1 MLKKDRMSRYADIVL
16 PLAQPAYTFA
26 VGEGVEVCVGDAV
39 AVQFGKNAV
48 YTGVVWRLHDT
59 PPARGEA
66 KPILKVL
73 YDKPLLS
80 ELQMR
85 FWEWIADYYI
95 CSVGEVMRVAL
106 PSIIKAKAKCEAEF
120 EPYQP
125 KREATINL
133 VAEAFDDEVR
143 AKMQRRAPKRYE
155 VLCELEK
162 AGGELPRYAVDL
174 DAAALKALQ
183 KSGLVEMG
191 ERDYRLDCEWSRTLL
206 PRLSPAQSD
215 AYDTI
220 KRGLAEKR
228 VALLHGVTSSGK
240 TEIYTHL
247 IEERLSKGEDVL
259 FLVPEISL
267 TTQLVERMRTIFGE
281 SVTVYHSKL
290 TPQQRTRLYTDMLSS
305 ESGNFVVG
313 ARSALFLP
321 FKKLGLVVVD
331 EEHDSSYKQSE
342 PNPRYNGRDTAIVLA
357 TLHDAKVVL
366 GSATPS
372 LESYANHLSGK
383 YAYAKLTERYG
394 GVEMPDI
401 ILSDTVRNVK
411 RNERKLHFNKELLD
425 GIAERLENNEQVI
438 LFQNRRGYSPYM
450 ECPSCGFSARCPH
463 CNVTLSA
470 HQQRGRMVC
479 HYCGYNEPIQ
489 RFCPNCKTS
498 ELKPMGFGTERVEEA
513 ISELFPE
520 ARVLRL
526 DGDTATSGT
535 AYNRIIGAFARH
547 EADILVGTQIVSK
560 GLDFAG
566 VTLIGILN
574 GDNLLASPD
583 FRAEERAWQLIMQVA
598 GRAGRRNKRGEV
610 IIQTAE
616 PQHSVYAMVGDYE
629 QVASKLLAERKQFRY
644 PPFVRIVKILM
655 RSNDKDNLVK
665 SSLQLGEQLRNRFGG
680 RVLGPVAPLI
690 DRVRGEY
697 RVELML
703 KIEVEAS
710 FSRARA
716 ILREEIAKLREDNT
730 YRNIAIICDVD
741 IL

>member
-1 MLKKDRMSRYADIVL
+1 MYRYADIVL

-26 VGEGVEVCVGDAV
+26 VGEGVEVSIGDAV

-59 PPARGEA
+59 PPAKGTA

-80 ELQMR
+80 ELQMQ
-85 FWEWIADYYI
+85 FWEWVADYYI

-106 PSIIKAKAKCEAEF
+106 PSIIKAKARCEADF
-120 EPYQP
+120 EEYTP
-125 KREATINL
+125 KREVTVNL
-133 VAEAFDDEVR
+133 IAEAFTVEMR
-143 AKMQRRAPKRYE
+143 EKMARRAPKRYE
-155 VLCELEK
+155 VLSTLEE
-162 AGGELPRYAVDL
+162 AGGVLPRHLVEL
-174 DAAALKALQ
+174 DAVALRALVKA
-183 KSGLVEMG
+183 GLVEMG
-191 ERDYRLDCEWSRTLL
+191 ERDYTLNSEWSRTLL
-206 PRLSPAQSD
+206 PRLSTAQLKALD
-215 AYDTI
+215 EI
-220 KRGLAEKR
+220 QKGLTLKR

-247 IEERLSKGEDVL
+247 IEERLSRGEDVL

-267 TTQLVERMRTIFGE
+267 TTQLVERMRGLFGE

-290 TPQQRTRLYTDMLSS
+290 TPNQRTKLYTDMLSS

-321 FKKLGLVVVD
+321 YKKLGLVVVD
-331 EEHDSSYKQSE
+331 EEHDSSYKQTE
-342 PNPRYNGRDTAIVLA
+342 PNPRYNGRDAAIMLA
-357 TLHDAKVVL
+357 TLHEAKVVL

-372 LESYANHLSGK
+372 LESFANCLSGK
-383 YAYAKLTERYG
+383 YAYTKLTERYG

-401 ILSDTVRNVK
+401 VISDTVRNVK

-425 GIAERLENNEQVI
+425 GIAERLANNEQVI

-450 ECPSCGFSARCPH
+450 ECPSCGWSARCPH

-470 HQQRGRMVC
+470 HQQKGRMVC

-489 RFCPNCKTS
+489 RYCPNCKTS
-498 ELKPMGFGTERVEEA
+498 ELRPMGFGTERVEEA
-513 ISELFPE
+513 VAELFPE
-520 ARVLRL
+520 AKVLRL
-526 DGDTATSGT
+526 DGDTATSSL

-560 GLDFAG
+560 GLDFAD

-598 GRAGRRNKRGEV
+598 GRSGRRDKRGEV

-616 PQHSVYAMVGDYE
+616 PTHPIYTTIGDYDK
-629 QVASKLLAERKQFRY
+629 VAAKLLAERKQFGY
-644 PPFVRIVKILM
+644 PPFVRIVKIAM
-655 RSNDKDNLVK
+655 RSANQKVLIEA
-665 SSLQLGEQLRNRFGG
+665 SLRLGEQLRKRFDR
-680 RVLGPVAPLI
+680 RVLGPVTPLI
-690 DRVRGEY
+690 DRVRGEW

-703 KIEVEAS
+703 KVEVEVS
-710 FSRARA
+710 FAKARA
-716 ILREEIAKLREDNT
+716 ILREEIAKLRQERE
-730 YRNIAIICDVD
+730 YRNVTIICDVD

>member
-1 MLKKDRMSRYADIVL
+1 MSRYADIVL

-59 PPARGEA
+59 PPMKGIA

-95 CSVGEVMRVAL
+95 CTVGEVMRVAL
-106 PSIIKAKAKCEAEF
+106 PSIIKAKARCEEEF
-120 EPYQP
+120 EPYLP
-125 KREATINL
+125 KRETTVNI
-133 VAEAFDDEVR
+133 VAEAFTAEVR
-143 AKMQRRAPKRYE
+143 EKMMRRAPKRYE
-155 VLCELEK
+155 ALCALEQ
-162 AGGELPRYAVDL
+162 AGGTLPRHAVEL
-174 DAAALKALQ
+174 DAATLKALV
-183 KSGLVEMG
+183 KAGLVEMG
-191 ERDYRLDCEWSRTLL
+191 ERDYVLDSEWSRTLL
-206 PRLSPAQSD
+206 PKLSPAQM
-215 AYDTI
+215 TT
-220 KRGLAEKR
+220 LAELQKGLSDKR

-247 IEERLSKGEDVL
+247 IEERLSRGEDVL

-267 TTQLVERMRTIFGE
+267 TTQLVERMRGLFGE

-321 FKKLGLVVVD
+321 YKKLGLVVVD

-342 PNPRYNGRDTAIVLA
+342 PNPRYNGRDAAIMLA
-357 TLHDAKVVL
+357 SMHGAKCVL

-372 LESYANHLSGK
+372 LESYANYLSGK
-383 YAYAKLTERYG
+383 YAYTQLTERYG
-394 GVEMPDI
+394 GVEMPDVVI
-401 ILSDTVRNVK
+401 SDTVRNVK

-425 GIAERLENNEQVI
+425 GIADRLENNEQVI

-450 ECPSCGFSARCPH
+450 ECPTCGWSARCPH

-470 HQQRGRMVC
+470 HQQKGRMVC
-479 HYCGYNEPIQ
+479 HYCGYNEPIK
-489 RFCPNCKTS
+489 RFCPNCKTI

-513 ISELFPE
+513 VAELFPE

-526 DGDTATSGT
+526 DGDTATSSS

-560 GLDFAG
+560 GLDFAN
-566 VTLIGILN
+566 VTLIGVLN

-583 FRAEERAWQLIMQVA
+583 FRAEERAWQLMMQVA
-598 GRAGRRNKRGEV
+598 GRAGRRDKRGEV
-610 IIQTAE
+610 IIQSAE

-629 QVASKLLAERKQFRY
+629 RMAAKLLAERKQFGY
-644 PPFVRIVKILM
+644 PPFVRIVRIVM
-655 RSNDKDNLVK
+655 RSSDSKLLVE
-665 SSLQLGEQLRNRFGG
+665 SSMKLGEQLRNRFGR
-680 RVLGPVAPLI
+680 RVLGPVTPLI
-690 DRVRGEY
+690 DKVRGEH

-703 KIEVEAS
+703 KVEVESS

-716 ILREEIAKLREDNT
+716 ILREEIARLREEKA
-730 YRNIAIICDVD
+730 YRNIVVICDVD
-741 IL
+741 TL

>member
-1 MLKKDRMSRYADIVL
+1 MSRFADIVL

-59 PPARGEA
+59 PPAKGVA

-106 PSIIKAKAKCEAEF
+106 PSIIKAKARCEDEF
-120 EPYQP
+120 EPYLP
-125 KREATINL
+125 KREITVNL
-133 VAEAFDDEVR
+133 VVEAFTTEVR
-143 AKMQRRAPKRYE
+143 EKMMRRAPKRYDA
-155 VLCELEK
+155 LCAIEQ
-162 AGGELPRYAVDL
+162 AGGVQPRHAVEL
-174 DAAALKALQ
+174 DATALKALV
-183 KSGLVEMG
+183 KAGLVEMG
-191 ERDYRLDCEWSRTLL
+191 ERDYVLDSVWSKTQL
-206 PRLSPAQSD
+206 PKLSPAQTTALDELQKGLSD
-215 AYDTI
+215 
-220 KRGLAEKR
+220 KR

-247 IEERLSKGEDVL
+247 IEERLSRGEDVL

-267 TTQLVERMRTIFGE
+267 TTQLVERMRGLFGE

-321 FKKLGLVVVD
+321 YKKLGLVVVD

-342 PNPRYNGRDTAIVLA
+342 PNPRYNGRDAAILLA
-357 TLHDAKVVL
+357 SMHGAKCVL

-372 LESYANHLSGK
+372 LESYANYLSGK
-383 YAYAKLTERYG
+383 YAYTKLSERYG

-401 ILSDTVRNVK
+401 VISDTVRNVK

-425 GIAERLENNEQVI
+425 AIAERLESNEQVI

-450 ECPSCGFSARCPH
+450 ECPTCGWSARCPH

-470 HQQRGRMVC
+470 HQQKGRMVC
-479 HYCGYNEPIQ
+479 HYCGYNEPTK
-489 RFCPNCKTS
+489 RFCPNCPTT
-498 ELKPMGFGTERVEEA
+498 ELKAMGFGTERVEEA
-513 ISELFPE
+513 VATLFPE

-526 DGDTATSGT
+526 DGDTATSGS

-560 GLDFAG
+560 GLDFAN
-566 VTLIGILN
+566 VTLIGVLN

-598 GRAGRRNKRGEV
+598 GRAGRRDKRGEV
-610 IIQTAE
+610 IVQSAE
-616 PQHSVYAMVGDYE
+616 PQHGVYSMVGDYE
-629 QVASKLLAERKQFRY
+629 RMAAKLLAERKQFGY

-655 RSNDKDNLVK
+655 RSGDSAQLVEA
-665 SSLQLGEQLRNRFGG
+665 SLRLGEQLRNRFGR
-680 RVLGPVAPLI
+680 RVLGPVTPLI

-703 KIEVEAS
+703 KVEVESS

-716 ILREEIAKLREDNT
+716 ILREEIARLREDKT
-730 YRNIAIICDVD
+730 YRNIVIICDVD
-741 IL
+741 AL

>member
-1 MLKKDRMSRYADIVL
+1 MSRYADIVL

-26 VGEGVEVCVGDAV
+26 VGEGVEVSVGDAV

-48 YTGVVWRLHDT
+48 YTGIVWRIHDT
-59 PPARGEA
+59 PPAKGEA

-80 ELQMR
+80 DRQMH

-106 PSIIKAKAKCEAEF
+106 PSIIKAKARCEAEF
-120 EPYQP
+120 EPYTP
-125 KREATINL
+125 KREITINL
-133 VAEAFDDEVR
+133 VADAFADDVR
-143 AKMQRRAPKRYE
+143 AKMARRAPKRYE
-155 VLCELEK
+155 VLCALEK
-162 AGGELPRYAVDL
+162 AGGTLPRHAVEI
-174 DAAALKALQ
+174 DAAALKALH
-183 KSGLVEMG
+183 KAGLIEVG
-191 ERDYRLDCEWSRTLL
+191 ERDYKLNSEWSKTLL
-206 PRLSPAQSD
+206 PKLSKTQTNALD
-215 AYDTI
+215 KI
-220 KRGLAEKR
+220 KEGLADKR
-228 VALLHGVTSSGK
+228 VVLLHGVTSSGK

-247 IEERLSKGEDVL
+247 IEERLSRGEDVL

-267 TTQLVERMRTIFGE
+267 TTQLVERMRGLFGE

-290 TPQQRTRLYTDMLSS
+290 TPQQRTKLYTDMLSS
-305 ESGNFVVG
+305 DSGNFVVG

-321 FKKLGLVVVD
+321 YKKLGLVVVD

-342 PNPRYNGRDTAIVLA
+342 PNPRYNGRDAAIVLA
-357 TLHDAKVVL
+357 TMHNAKVVL

-383 YAYAKLTERYG
+383 YAYALLTERYG

-401 ILSDTVRNVK
+401 LISDTVRNVK

-425 GIAERLENNEQVI
+425 GIAERLENKEQVI

-450 ECPSCGFSARCPH
+450 ECPSCGWSARCPH

-470 HQQRGRMVC
+470 YQQRGRMVC

-489 RFCPNCKTS
+489 RYCPNCKTS

-526 DGDTATSGT
+526 DGDTATSGA

-560 GLDFAG
+560 GLDFAD

-598 GRAGRRNKRGEV
+598 GRAGRRDKRGEV

-616 PQHSVYAMVGDYE
+616 PQHSVYSMVGDYE
-629 QVASKLLAERKQFRY
+629 RVTTKLLAERKQFGY
-644 PPFVRIVKILM
+644 PPYVRIVKITM
-655 RSNDKDNLVK
+655 RSSDKDRLVK
-665 SSLQLGEQLRNRFGG
+665 SSMQLGEQLRNRFGR

-690 DRVRGEY
+690 DKVRGEY

-703 KIEVEAS
+703 KVEVEAS

-716 ILREEIAKLREDNT
+716 ILREEIARLREDKS
-730 YRNIAIICDVD
+730 YRNVTIICDVD

>member
-1 MLKKDRMSRYADIVL
+1 MNRYADIVL

-39 AVQFGKNAV
+39 SVQFGKNAV
-48 YTGVVWRLHDT
+48 YTGIVWRLHDT
-59 PPARGEA
+59 PPAKGEA
-66 KPILKVL
+66 KPILQVL
-73 YDKPLLS
+73 YNKPLLS

-85 FWEWIADYYI
+85 FWEWIADYYL

-106 PSIIKAKAKCEAEF
+106 PSIIKAKARCEAEF
-120 EPYQP
+120 EPYTP

-133 VAEAFDDEVR
+133 VAGAFTDEVR
-143 AKMQRRAPKRYE
+143 VKMKRRAPKRYE
-155 VLCELEK
+155 ALCELEK
-162 AGGELPRYAVDL
+162 AGGVQPRYVVEL
-174 DAAALKALQ
+174 DAAALKALN
-183 KSGLVEMG
+183 KSGYIEFG
-191 ERDYRLDCEWSRTLL
+191 ERDYKLDCEWSRTLL
-206 PRLSPAQSD
+206 PKLSEAQSKTLETLKEGIAD
-215 AYDTI
+215 
-220 KRGLAEKR
+220 KR

-247 IEERLSKGEDVL
+247 IEERLAKGEDVL

-267 TTQLVERMRTIFGE
+267 TTQLVERMRALFGE

-290 TPQQRTRLYTDMLSS
+290 TPQQRTKLYTDMLSS
-305 ESGNFVVG
+305 EGGNFVVG

-321 FKKLGLVVVD
+321 YKKLGLVVVD
-331 EEHDSSYKQSE
+331 EEHDSSYKQTE
-342 PNPRYNGRDTAIVLA
+342 PNPRYNGRDAAIMLA
-357 TLHDAKVVL
+357 ALHDAKVVL

-383 YAYAKLTERYG
+383 YAYALLTERYG

-425 GIAERLENNEQVI
+425 SIAERLENNEQVI

-489 RFCPNCKTS
+489 RYCPNCKTS

-526 DGDTATSGT
+526 DGDTATSGA

-598 GRAGRRNKRGEV
+598 GRAGRRDKRGEV

-616 PQHSVYAMVGDYE
+616 PHHSIYAMVGDYE
-629 QVASKLLAERKQFRY
+629 RVSAKLLAERKQFRY
-644 PPFVRIVKILM
+644 PPFVRIVKIKM
-655 RSNDKDNLVK
+655 RSSDKERLVS
-665 SSLQLGEQLRNRFGG
+665 SSLKLGEQLRNRFGQ

-703 KIEVEAS
+703 KVEVEAS

-716 ILREEIAKLREDNT
+716 ILREEIGRLREDKS
-730 YRNIAIICDVD
+730 YRNIVIICDVD

>member
-1 MLKKDRMSRYADIVL
+1 MSGFADIVL

-26 VGEGVEVCVGDAV
+26 VGEGVEVRVGDAV
-39 AVQFGKNAV
+39 AVQFGKNSV
-48 YTGVVWRLHDT
+48 YTGIVWRLHDT
-59 PPARGEA
+59 PPAKGVA

-106 PSIIKAKAKCEAEF
+106 PSIIKAKARCEEEF
-120 EPYQP
+120 YPYTP
-125 KREATINL
+125 KREVTVSLI
-133 VAEAFDDEVR
+133 AEAFTDEER
-143 AKMQRRAPKRYE
+143 AKLERCAPKRYE
-155 VLCELEK
+155 ALCEIER
-162 AGGELPRYAVDL
+162 AGGLLPRYAVAL
-174 DAAALKALQ
+174 DAVALKALV
-183 KSGLVEMG
+183 KSGLIEMG
-191 ERDYRLDCEWSRTLL
+191 ERDYMLDSEWSKTLL
-206 PRLSPAQSD
+206 PKLSESQTKALEK
-215 AYDTI
+215 I
-220 KRGLAEKR
+220 KLGLLDKR

-247 IEERLSKGEDVL
+247 IEERLSRGEDVL

-267 TTQLVERMRTIFGE
+267 TTQLVERMRALFGE

-290 TPQQRTRLYTDMLSS
+290 TPQQRTKLYTDMLSS

-321 FKKLGLVVVD
+321 YKRLGLVVVD
-331 EEHDSSYKQSE
+331 EEHDSSYKQTE
-342 PNPRYNGRDTAIVLA
+342 PNPRYNGRDAAIVLA
-357 TLHDAKVVL
+357 SLHDAKVVL

-372 LESYANHLSGK
+372 LESYSNHLSGK
-383 YAYAKLTERYG
+383 YAYALLTERYG
-394 GVEMPDI
+394 GVEMPNI

-425 GIAERLENNEQVI
+425 GIASRLENNEQVI

-479 HYCGYNEPIQ
+479 HYCGYSELIQ

-513 ISELFPE
+513 IQELFPE

-526 DGDTATSGT
+526 DGDTATSGA

-560 GLDFAG
+560 GLDFAD

-598 GRAGRRNKRGEV
+598 GRAGRRDKRGEV

-616 PQHSVYAMVGDYE
+616 PQHSVYSMVGDYE
-629 QVASKLLAERKQFRY
+629 RVSAKLLAERKQFGY
-644 PPFVRIVKILM
+644 PPFVRIIKITM
-655 RSNDKDNLVK
+655 RSGDKERLVA
-665 SSLQLGEQLRNRFGG
+665 SSLQLGEQLRSRFGR

-697 RVELML
+697 RIELML
-703 KIEVEAS
+703 KIEVESS
-710 FSRARA
+710 FSRARSL
-716 ILREEIAKLREDNT
+716 LREEIARLRENAS
-730 YRNIAIICDVD
+730 YRNIVIICDVD

>member
-1 MLKKDRMSRYADIVL
+1 MNRFADIVL

-26 VGEGVEVCVGDAV
+26 VGDGVEVRVGDAV
-39 AVQFGKNAV
+39 AVQFGKSAV

-59 PPARGEA
+59 PPTKGTA

-85 FWEWIADYYI
+85 FWGWIADYYI

-106 PSIIKAKAKCEAEF
+106 PSIIKAKARCEEEF
-120 EPYQP
+120 EPYTP
-125 KREATINL
+125 KREVTVGLIAGT
-133 VAEAFDDEVR
+133 FTTDVR
-143 AKMQRRAPKRYE
+143 EKMARRAPKRYE
-155 VLCELEK
+155 ALCLIEKLGGVVPRHAVEL
-162 AGGELPRYAVDL
+162 DST
-174 DAAALKALQ
+174 ALKALV
-183 KSGLVEMG
+183 KAGLIEMG
-191 ERDYRLDCEWSRTLL
+191 EREYKLDCEWSKTLL
-206 PRLSPAQSD
+206 PKLSPAQTKALDELQNGLSD
-215 AYDTI
+215 
-220 KRGLAEKR
+220 KR

-247 IEERLSKGEDVL
+247 IEERLSQGEDVL

-267 TTQLVERMRTIFGE
+267 TTQLVERMRGLFGE

-290 TPQQRTRLYTDMLSS
+290 TPQQRTKLYTDMLSS
-305 ESGNFVVG
+305 EGGNFVVG

-321 FKKLGLVVVD
+321 YKKLGLVVVD
-331 EEHDSSYKQSE
+331 EEHDSSYKQTE
-342 PNPRYNGRDTAIVLA
+342 PNPRYNGRDAAVVLA
-357 TLHDAKVVL
+357 SLHGAKCVM

-372 LESYANHLSGK
+372 LESYANTLSGK

-401 ILSDTVRNVK
+401 IISDTVRNVK

-425 GIAERLENNEQVI
+425 GIAERLENKEQVI

-450 ECPSCGFSARCPH
+450 ECPSCGWSARCPH

-470 HQQRGRMVC
+470 HQQKGRMIC
-479 HYCGYNEPIQ
+479 HYCGYNEPIE
-489 RFCPNCKTS
+489 RYCPNCKS
-498 ELKPMGFGTERVEEA
+498 GELRPMGFGTERVEEA
-513 ISELFPE
+513 ITELFPD
-520 ARVLRL
+520 AKVLRL
-526 DGDTATSGT
+526 DGDTATSSS

-560 GLDFAG
+560 GLDFAD

-583 FRAEERAWQLIMQVA
+583 FRAEERAWQLLMQVA
-598 GRAGRRNKRGEV
+598 GRAGRRDKRGEV

-616 PQHSVYAMVGDYE
+616 PEHSVYAMVGDYE
-629 QVASKLLAERKQFRY
+629 RVATKLLAERKQFGY
-644 PPFVRIVKILM
+644 PPFVRIVKITM
-655 RSNDKDNLVK
+655 RTSNKDLLVK
-665 SSLQLGEQLRNRFGG
+665 SSFQLGEQLRNRFGR

-703 KIEVEAS
+703 KVEVEAS
-710 FSRARA
+710 FSRAKA
-716 ILREEIAKLREDNT
+716 ILREEISKLRSDKP
-730 YRNIAIICDVD
+730 YRNIVIICDVD

>member
-1 MLKKDRMSRYADIVL
+1 MYRYADIVL

-26 VGEGVEVCVGDAV
+26 VGEGVEVSIGDAV

-59 PPARGEA
+59 PPAKGTA

-80 ELQMR
+80 ELQMQ
-85 FWEWIADYYI
+85 FWEWVADYYI

-106 PSIIKAKAKCEAEF
+106 PSIIKAKARCEADF
-120 EPYQP
+120 EEYTP
-125 KREATINL
+125 KREVTVNL
-133 VAEAFDDEVR
+133 IAEAFTVEMR
-143 AKMQRRAPKRYE
+143 EKMARRAPKRYE
-155 VLCELEK
+155 VLSTLEE
-162 AGGELPRYAVDL
+162 AGGVLPRHLVEL
-174 DAAALKALQ
+174 DAVALRALVKA
-183 KSGLVEMG
+183 GLVEMG
-191 ERDYRLDCEWSRTLL
+191 ERDYTLNSEWSRTLL
-206 PRLSPAQSD
+206 PRLSTAQLKALD
-215 AYDTI
+215 EI
-220 KRGLAEKR
+220 QKGLTLKR

-247 IEERLSKGEDVL
+247 IEERLSRGEDVL

-267 TTQLVERMRTIFGE
+267 TTQLVERMRGLFGE

-290 TPQQRTRLYTDMLSS
+290 TPNQRTKLYTDMLSS

-321 FKKLGLVVVD
+321 YKKLGLVVVD
-331 EEHDSSYKQSE
+331 EEHDSSYKQTE
-342 PNPRYNGRDTAIVLA
+342 PNPRYNGRDAAIMLA
-357 TLHDAKVVL
+357 TLHEAKVVL

-372 LESYANHLSGK
+372 LESFANCLSGK
-383 YAYAKLTERYG
+383 YAYTKLTERYG

-401 ILSDTVRNVK
+401 VISDTVRNVK

-425 GIAERLENNEQVI
+425 GIAERLANNEQVI

-450 ECPSCGFSARCPH
+450 ECPSCGWSARCPH

-470 HQQRGRMVC
+470 HQQKGRMVC

-489 RFCPNCKTS
+489 RYCPNCKTS
-498 ELKPMGFGTERVEEA
+498 ELRPMGFGTERVEEA
-513 ISELFPE
+513 VAELFPE
-520 ARVLRL
+520 AKVLRL
-526 DGDTATSGT
+526 DGDTATSSL

-560 GLDFAG
+560 GLDFAD

-598 GRAGRRNKRGEV
+598 GRSGRRDKRGEV

-616 PQHSVYAMVGDYE
+616 PTHPIYTTIGDYDK
-629 QVASKLLAERKQFRY
+629 VAAKLLAERKQFGY
-644 PPFVRIVKILM
+644 PPFVRIVKIAM
-655 RSNDKDNLVK
+655 RSANQKVLIEA
-665 SSLQLGEQLRNRFGG
+665 SLRLGEQLRKRFDR
-680 RVLGPVAPLI
+680 RVLGPVTPLI
-690 DRVRGEY
+690 DRVRGEW

-703 KIEVEAS
+703 KVEVEAS
-710 FSRARA
+710 FAKARA
-716 ILREEIAKLREDNT
+716 ILREEIAKLRQERE
-730 YRNIAIICDVD
+730 YRNVTIICDVD

>member
-1 MLKKDRMSRYADIVL
+1 MSRFADIVL

-26 VGEGVEVCVGDAV
+26 VGEGVEVREGDAV

-48 YTGVVWRLHDT
+48 YTGIVWRLHDT
-59 PPARGEA
+59 PPAKGEA

-73 YDKPLLS
+73 YNKPLLS

-106 PSIIKAKAKCEAEF
+106 PSVIKAKARCEEEF
-120 EPYQP
+120 YPYTP
-125 KREATINL
+125 KREAIVKL
-133 VAEAFDDEVR
+133 VVDSFTDDIR
-143 AKMQRRAPKRYE
+143 AKMMRRAPKRYE
-155 VLCELEK
+155 ALCQIEK
-162 AGGELPRYAVDL
+162 AGGVLPRYAVEI
-174 DAAALKALQ
+174 DATALKALQ
-183 KSGLVEMG
+183 KSGLVEID
-191 ERDYRLDCEWSRTLL
+191 ERDYKLDCEWSRTLL
-206 PRLSPAQSD
+206 PRLSEAQMQALEALKS
-215 AYDTI
+215 
-220 KRGLAEKR
+220 GLADKR

-247 IEERLSKGEDVL
+247 IEERLSRGEDVL

-267 TTQLVERMRTIFGE
+267 TTQLVERMRGLFGE

-290 TPQQRTRLYTDMLSS
+290 TPQQRTKLYTDMLSS
-305 ESGNFVVG
+305 EGGNFVVG

-321 FKKLGLVVVD
+321 YKKLGLVVVD
-331 EEHDSSYKQSE
+331 EEHDSSYKQTE
-342 PNPRYNGRDTAIVLA
+342 PNPRYNGRDAAVVLA
-357 TLHDAKVVL
+357 TLHDAKVVM

-383 YAYAKLTERYG
+383 YAYALLTERYG

-425 GIAERLENNEQVI
+425 AIADRLEHHEQII

-450 ECPSCGFSARCPH
+450 ECPSCGYSARCPH
-463 CNVTLSA
+463 CNVTLSV
-470 HQQRGRMVC
+470 HQQKGRMVC
-479 HYCGYNEPIQ
+479 HYCGYNESIQ
-489 RFCPNCKTS
+489 RFCPNCKTT
-498 ELKPMGFGTERVEEA
+498 ELKPMGFGTERIEEA
-513 ISELFPE
+513 VSELFPD

-560 GLDFAG
+560 GLDFAD

-583 FRAEERAWQLIMQVA
+583 FRAEERAWQLMMQVA
-598 GRAGRRNKRGEV
+598 GRAGRRDKRGEV

-616 PQHSVYAMVGDYE
+616 PHHSVYSMIGDYE
-629 QVASKLLAERKQFRY
+629 RVSTKLLAERKQFRY
-644 PPFVRIVKILM
+644 PPFVRIVKITM
-655 RSNDKDNLVK
+655 RCNDKNRLVE
-665 SSLQLGEQLRNRFGG
+665 SSLRLGEQLRNRFGR

-690 DRVRGEY
+690 DRIRGEY

-703 KIEVEAS
+703 KVEVEAS

-716 ILREEIAKLREDNT
+716 ILREEIARLREDKV
-730 YRNIAIICDVD
+730 YRNVAIICDVD

>member
-1 MLKKDRMSRYADIVL
+1 MSRFADIVL

-26 VGEGVEVCVGDAV
+26 VGEGVEVRVGDAV

-48 YTGVVWRLHDT
+48 YTGIVWRLHDT
-59 PPARGEA
+59 PPAKGAA

-85 FWEWIADYYI
+85 FWEWVADYYI

-106 PSIIKAKAKCEAEF
+106 PSIIKAKARCEEEF
-120 EPYQP
+120 SEYTP
-125 KREATINL
+125 KRETTVNL
-133 VAEAFDDEVR
+133 VAETFVGEVR
-143 AKMQRRAPKRYE
+143 DKLMRRAPKRYE
-155 VLCELEK
+155 ALCAIEE
-162 AGGELPRYAVDL
+162 AGGVLPRHLVEL
-174 DAAALKALQ
+174 DAAALKALC
-183 KSGLVEMG
+183 KAGLVVMG
-191 ERDYRLDCEWSRTLL
+191 ERDYKLNSEWSKTLL
-206 PRLSPAQSD
+206 PKLSEAQSR
-215 AYDTI
+215 ALEEI
-220 KRGLAEKR
+220 QHGLSDKR

-247 IEERLSKGEDVL
+247 IEERLSRGEDVL

-267 TTQLVERMRTIFGE
+267 TTQLVERMRGLFGE

-290 TPQQRTRLYTDMLSS
+290 TPNQRTKLYTDMLSS

-321 FKKLGLVVVD
+321 YKKLGLVVVD
-331 EEHDSSYKQSE
+331 EEHDSSYKQTE
-342 PNPRYNGRDTAIVLA
+342 PNPRYNGRDAAIMLA
-357 TLHDAKVVL
+357 SMHDAKCVL

-372 LESYANHLSGK
+372 LESFANYLSGK
-383 YAYAKLTERYG
+383 YGYARLTERYG

-401 ILSDTVRNVK
+401 VISDTVRNVK

-425 GIAERLENNEQVI
+425 AIANRLENNEQII

-450 ECPSCGFSARCPH
+450 ECPSCGWSARCPH

-470 HQQRGRMVC
+470 HQQKGRMVC

-489 RFCPNCKTS
+489 RYCPNCKTG
-498 ELKPMGFGTERVEEA
+498 ELRPMGFGTERVEEA
-513 ISELFPE
+513 VAELFPE

-526 DGDTATSGT
+526 DGDTATSGA

-560 GLDFAG
+560 GLDFAD

-583 FRAEERAWQLIMQVA
+583 FRAEERAWQMIMQVA
-598 GRAGRRNKRGEV
+598 GRSGRRDKRGEV

-616 PQHSVYAMVGDYE
+616 PTHPIYATIGDYDG
-629 QVASKLLAERKQFRY
+629 VAAKLLAERKQFGY
-644 PPFVRIVKILM
+644 PPFVRIVKVAM
-655 RSNDKDNLVK
+655 RSANQKLLVE
-665 SSLQLGEQLRNRFGG
+665 SSLQLGEQLRKRFGR
-680 RVLGPVAPLI
+680 RVLGPVSPLI
-690 DRVRGEY
+690 DRVRGEW

-703 KIEVEAS
+703 KVEVESS
-710 FSRARA
+710 FAKARA
-716 ILREEIAKLREDNT
+716 ILREEIALLRTTKE
-730 YRNIAIICDVD
+730 YRNITIICDVD

>member
-1 MLKKDRMSRYADIVL
+1 MFRFADIVL

-39 AVQFGKNAV
+39 AVQFGKSAV
-48 YTGVVWRLHDT
+48 YTGIVWRLHNT

-106 PSIIKAKAKCEAEF
+106 PSIIKAKARCEEEF
-120 EPYQP
+120 IPYTP
-125 KREATINL
+125 KRETIIRL
-133 VAEAFDDEVR
+133 ISEAFSEEVR
-143 AKMQRRAPKRYE
+143 AKMARRAPKRYE
-155 VLCELEK
+155 VLCAIEE
-162 AGGELPRYAVDL
+162 AGGVLPRYVVSL
-174 DAAALKALQ
+174 DATALKALA

-191 ERDYRLDCEWSRTLL
+191 ERDYKLDCKWSKTLL
-206 PRLSPAQSD
+206 PKLSLAQTKALND
-215 AYDTI
+215 IRD
-220 KRGLAEKR
+220 GLVDRR

-247 IEERLSKGEDVL
+247 IEERLSRGEDVL

-267 TTQLVERMRTIFGE
+267 TTQLVERMRGLFGE

-290 TPQQRTRLYTDMLSS
+290 TPQQRTKLYTDMLSS

-321 FKKLGLVVVD
+321 YKKLGLVVVD

-342 PNPRYNGRDTAIVLA
+342 PNPRYNGRDAAIVLA
-357 TLHDAKVVL
+357 TMHEAKVVL

-383 YAYAKLTERYG
+383 YAYSLLTERYG

-401 ILSDTVRNVK
+401 IISDTIRNVK

-425 GIAERLENNEQVI
+425 GIAERLERNEQVI

-450 ECPSCGFSARCPH
+450 ECPSCGWSARCPK

-470 HQQRGRMVC
+470 HQQKGRMVC
-479 HYCGYNEPIQ
+479 HYCGYNQPIE

-498 ELKPMGFGTERVEEA
+498 ELKAMGFGTERVEEA
-513 ISELFPE
+513 VTQLFPD

-526 DGDTATSGT
+526 DGDTATSSS

-560 GLDFAG
+560 GLDFAD

-598 GRAGRRNKRGEV
+598 GRAGRRDKRGEV
-610 IIQTAE
+610 IIQTSE
-616 PQHSVYAMVGDYE
+616 PEHSVYSMVGDYE
-629 QVASKLLAERKQFRY
+629 RVATKLLTERKQFGY
-644 PPFVRIVKILM
+644 PPFVRIVKVTM
-655 RSNDKDNLVK
+655 RTNNKDLLVK
-665 SSLQLGEQLRNRFGG
+665 SSMQLGEQLRGRFGR

-703 KIEVEAS
+703 KIEVESS
-710 FSRARA
+710 FSRARS
-716 ILREEIAKLREDNT
+716 ILREEIAKLRSNRD
-730 YRNIAIICDVD
+730 YRNVVVICDVD

>member
-1 MLKKDRMSRYADIVL
+1 MSRYADIVL

-39 AVQFGKNAV
+39 AVQFGKNSV

-66 KPILKVL
+66 KPILRVL

-95 CSVGEVMRVAL
+95 CTVGEVMRVAL
-106 PSIIKAKAKCEAEF
+106 PSIIKAKARCEEEF
-120 EPYQP
+120 YPYTP
-125 KREATINL
+125 KREVIVNL
-133 VAEAFDDEVR
+133 IVESFTDEVR
-143 AKMQRRAPKRYE
+143 AKMARRAPKRYE
-155 VLCELEK
+155 ALCALEQ
-162 AGGELPRYAVDL
+162 AGGVLPRYAVEL
-174 DAAALKALQ
+174 DATALKALQ
-183 KSGLVEMG
+183 KVGLIELG
-191 ERDYRLDCEWSRTLL
+191 ERDYTLNCEWSKTLL
-206 PRLSPAQSD
+206 PKLSEAQIKALDELQKGLSD
-215 AYDTI
+215 
-220 KRGLAEKR
+220 KR

-247 IEERLSKGEDVL
+247 IEERLARGEDVL

-267 TTQLVERMRTIFGE
+267 TTQLVERMRGLFGE

-290 TPQQRTRLYTDMLSS
+290 TPQQRTKLYTDMLSS

-321 FKKLGLVVVD
+321 YKKLGLVVVD
-331 EEHDSSYKQSE
+331 EEHDSSYKQTE
-342 PNPRYNGRDTAIVLA
+342 PNPRYNGRDAAVVLA

-383 YAYAKLTERYG
+383 YAYTLLTERYG
-394 GVEMPDI
+394 GVEMPNI
-401 ILSDTVRNVK
+401 VLSDTLRNVK
-411 RNERKLHFNKELLD
+411 RNERKTHFNKELLD

-450 ECPSCGFSARCPH
+450 ECPSCGWSARCPH
-463 CNVTLSA
+463 CNVTLSV

-479 HYCGYNEPIQ
+479 HYCGYNELIQ
-489 RFCPNCKTS
+489 KYCPNCKTS
-498 ELKPMGFGTERVEEA
+498 ELKPMGFGTERIEEA

-526 DGDTATSGT
+526 DGDTATSST

-560 GLDFAG
+560 GLDFAN
-566 VTLIGILN
+566 VTLIGVLN

-598 GRAGRRNKRGEV
+598 GRAGRRDKRGEV

-616 PQHSVYAMVGDYE
+616 PQHSVYSMIGDYE
-629 QVASKLLAERKQFRY
+629 RVTTKLLAERKQFGY
-644 PPFVRIVKILM
+644 PPFARVVKITL
-655 RSNDKDNLVK
+655 RSSDKDKLVK
-665 SSLQLGEQLRNRFGG
+665 SSLQLGEQLRNRFGR

-703 KIEVEAS
+703 KVEVEAS

-716 ILREEIAKLREDNT
+716 ILREEIARLREIKS
-730 YRNIAIICDVD
+730 YRNIIIICDVD

>member
-1 MLKKDRMSRYADIVL
+1 MYRYADIVL

-26 VGEGVEVCVGDAV
+26 VGEGVEVSIGDAV

-59 PPARGEA
+59 PPAKGTA

-80 ELQMR
+80 ELQMQ
-85 FWEWIADYYI
+85 FWEWVADYYI

-106 PSIIKAKAKCEAEF
+106 PSIIKAKARCEADF
-120 EPYQP
+120 EEYTP
-125 KREATINL
+125 KREVTVNL
-133 VAEAFDDEVR
+133 IAEAFTVEMR
-143 AKMQRRAPKRYE
+143 EKMARRAPKRYE
-155 VLCELEK
+155 VLSTLEE
-162 AGGELPRYAVDL
+162 AGGVLPRHLVEL
-174 DAAALKALQ
+174 DAVALRALVKA
-183 KSGLVEMG
+183 GLVEMG
-191 ERDYRLDCEWSRTLL
+191 ERDYTLNSEWSRTLL
-206 PRLSPAQSD
+206 PRLSTAQLKALD
-215 AYDTI
+215 EI
-220 KRGLAEKR
+220 QKGLTLKR

-247 IEERLSKGEDVL
+247 IEERLSRGEDVL

-267 TTQLVERMRTIFGE
+267 TTQLVERMRGLFGE

-290 TPQQRTRLYTDMLSS
+290 TPNQRTKLYTDMLSS

-321 FKKLGLVVVD
+321 YKKLGLVVVD
-331 EEHDSSYKQSE
+331 EEHDSSYKQTE
-342 PNPRYNGRDTAIVLA
+342 PNPRYNGRDAAIMLA
-357 TLHDAKVVL
+357 TLHEAKVVL

-372 LESYANHLSGK
+372 LESFANCLSGK
-383 YAYAKLTERYG
+383 YAYTKLTERYG

-401 ILSDTVRNVK
+401 VISDTVRNVK

-425 GIAERLENNEQVI
+425 GIAERLANNEQVI

-450 ECPSCGFSARCPH
+450 ECPSCGWSARCPH

-470 HQQRGRMVC
+470 HQQKGRMVC

-489 RFCPNCKTS
+489 RYCPNCKTS
-498 ELKPMGFGTERVEEA
+498 ELRPMGFGTERVEEA
-513 ISELFPE
+513 VAELFPE
-520 ARVLRL
+520 AKVLRL
-526 DGDTATSGT
+526 DGDTATSSLV
-535 AYNRIIGAFARH
+535 YNRIIGAFARH

-560 GLDFAG
+560 GLDFAD

-598 GRAGRRNKRGEV
+598 GRSGRRDKRGEV

-616 PQHSVYAMVGDYE
+616 PTHPIYTTIGDYDK
-629 QVASKLLAERKQFRY
+629 VAAKLLAERKQFGY
-644 PPFVRIVKILM
+644 PPFVRIVKIAM
-655 RSNDKDNLVK
+655 RSANQKVLIEA
-665 SSLQLGEQLRNRFGG
+665 SLRLGEQLRKRFDR
-680 RVLGPVAPLI
+680 RVLGPVTPLI
-690 DRVRGEY
+690 DRVRGEW

-703 KIEVEAS
+703 KVEVEVS
-710 FSRARA
+710 FAKARA
-716 ILREEIAKLREDNT
+716 ILREEIAKLRQERE
-730 YRNIAIICDVD
+730 YRNVTIICDVD

>member
-1 MLKKDRMSRYADIVL
+1 MSRFADIVL

-26 VGEGVEVCVGDAV
+26 VGEGVEVRVGDAV

-48 YTGVVWRLHDT
+48 YTGIVWRLHDT
-59 PPARGEA
+59 PPAKGTA

-106 PSIIKAKAKCEAEF
+106 PSIIKAKARCEEEF
-120 EPYQP
+120 SEYTP
-125 KREATINL
+125 KRETTVNL
-133 VAEAFDDEVR
+133 VAEAFVGEVR
-143 AKMQRRAPKRYE
+143 DKLMRRAPKRYE
-155 VLCELEK
+155 VLCAIEN
-162 AGGELPRYAVDL
+162 AGGVLPRHLVEL
-174 DAAALKALQ
+174 DATALKALC
-183 KSGLVEMG
+183 KAGLVEMG
-191 ERDYRLDCEWSRTLL
+191 ERDYKLNSEWSKTLL
-206 PRLSPAQSD
+206 PKLSKAQSK
-215 AYDTI
+215 ALEEI
-220 KRGLAEKR
+220 QSGLSDKR

-247 IEERLSKGEDVL
+247 IEERLSRGEDVL

-267 TTQLVERMRTIFGE
+267 TTQLVERMRGLFGE

-290 TPQQRTRLYTDMLSS
+290 TPNQRTKLYTDMLSS
-305 ESGNFVVG
+305 ESGNFVIG

-321 FKKLGLVVVD
+321 YKKLGLVVVD
-331 EEHDSSYKQSE
+331 EEHDSSYKQTE
-342 PNPRYNGRDTAIVLA
+342 PNPRYNGRDAAIMLA
-357 TLHDAKVVL
+357 ALHDAKCVL

-372 LESYANHLSGK
+372 LESFANYLSGK
-383 YAYAKLTERYG
+383 YAYARLTERYG

-401 ILSDTVRNVK
+401 VISDTVRNVK

-425 GIAERLENNEQVI
+425 GIAERLESNEQVI

-450 ECPSCGFSARCPH
+450 ECPSCGWSARCPH

-470 HQQRGRMVC
+470 HQQKGRMVC

-489 RFCPNCKTS
+489 RYCPNCKTG
-498 ELKPMGFGTERVEEA
+498 ELRPMGFGTERVEEA
-513 ISELFPE
+513 VAELFPE

-526 DGDTATSGT
+526 DGDTATSSA

-560 GLDFAG
+560 GLDFAD

-583 FRAEERAWQLIMQVA
+583 FRAEERAWQMIMQVA
-598 GRAGRRNKRGEV
+598 GRSGRRDKRGEV

-616 PQHSVYAMVGDYE
+616 PTHPIYATIGDYDG
-629 QVASKLLAERKQFRY
+629 VATKLLAERKQFGY
-644 PPFVRIVKILM
+644 PPFVRIVKIAM
-655 RSNDKDNLVK
+655 RSANQKLLVD
-665 SSLQLGEQLRNRFGG
+665 SSLRLGEQLRNRFGR
-680 RVLGPVAPLI
+680 RVLGPVSPLI
-690 DRVRGEY
+690 DRVRGEW

-703 KIEVEAS
+703 KVEVEAS
-710 FSRARA
+710 FAKARA
-716 ILREEIAKLREDNT
+716 ILREEIAQLREEKE
-730 YRNIAIICDVD
+730 YRNVTIICDVD

>member
-1 MLKKDRMSRYADIVL
+1 MSRYADIVL

-48 YTGVVWRLHDT
+48 YTGIVWRLHDT
-59 PPARGEA
+59 PPTRGTA
-66 KPILKVL
+66 KPILKAL

-85 FWEWIADYYI
+85 FWEWIADYYM

-106 PSIIKAKAKCEAEF
+106 PSIIKAKARCEAEF
-120 EPYQP
+120 EPYIP
-125 KREATINL
+125 KREVTVNL
-133 VAEAFDDEVR
+133 VAETFTDDVR
-143 AKMQRRAPKRYE
+143 IKLQRRAPKRYE
-155 VLCELEK
+155 ALCAIEK
-162 AGGELPRYAVDL
+162 VGGVVPRYAVEL
-174 DAAALKALQ
+174 DSAALKALV

-191 ERDYRLDCEWSRTLL
+191 ERDYKLNCEWSKTLL
-206 PRLSPAQSD
+206 PKLSEAQTV
-215 AYDTI
+215 AFNEI
-220 KRGLAEKR
+220 KEGLTDKR
-228 VALLHGVTSSGK
+228 VVLLHGVTSSGK

-247 IEERLSKGEDVL
+247 IEERLSRGEDVL

-267 TTQLVERMRTIFGE
+267 TTQLVERMRGLFGE

-290 TPQQRTRLYTDMLSS
+290 TPQQRTKLYTDMLSS
-305 ESGNFVVG
+305 ESGNFVIG

-321 FKKLGLVVVD
+321 YKKLGLVVVD

-342 PNPRYNGRDTAIVLA
+342 PNPRYNGRDAAIVLA
-357 TLHDAKVVL
+357 TMHDAKCVL

-394 GVEMPDI
+394 GVEMPEI
-401 ILSDTVRNVK
+401 RISDTVRNVK

-425 GIAERLENNEQVI
+425 GIAERLERNEQVI

-489 RFCPNCKTS
+489 RYCPNCKTT

-513 ISELFPE
+513 ISELFPD

-526 DGDTATSGT
+526 DGDTATSSA

-560 GLDFAG
+560 GLDFAD
-566 VTLIGILN
+566 VTLIGVLN

-598 GRAGRRNKRGEV
+598 GRAGRRDKRGEV

-616 PQHSVYAMVGDYE
+616 PQHSIYALVGDYE
-629 QVASKLLAERKQFRY
+629 RVTTKLLAERKQFHY
-644 PPFVRIVKILM
+644 PPFVRMVKIAM
-655 RSNDKDNLVK
+655 RSSDKERLVE
-665 SSLQLGEQLRNRFGG
+665 SSLKLGEQLRNRFGR

-703 KIEVEAS
+703 KVEVGAS

-716 ILREEIAKLREDNT
+716 ILREEIERLREDKL
-730 YRNIAIICDVD
+730 YRNIVIICDVD

>member
-1 MLKKDRMSRYADIVL
+1 MFRFADIVL

-39 AVQFGKNAV
+39 AVQFGKSAV
-48 YTGVVWRLHDT
+48 YTGIVWRLHNT

-106 PSIIKAKAKCEAEF
+106 PSIIKAKARCEEEF
-120 EPYQP
+120 IPYTP
-125 KREATINL
+125 KRETIIRL
-133 VAEAFDDEVR
+133 ISEAFSEEVR
-143 AKMQRRAPKRYE
+143 AKMARRAPKRYE
-155 VLCELEK
+155 ALCAIEE
-162 AGGELPRYAVDL
+162 AGGVLPRYVVSL
-174 DAAALKALQ
+174 DATALKALV

-191 ERDYRLDCEWSRTLL
+191 ERDYKLDCKWSKTLL
-206 PRLSPAQSD
+206 PKLSLAQTKALND
-215 AYDTI
+215 IRD
-220 KRGLAEKR
+220 GLVDRR

-247 IEERLSKGEDVL
+247 IEERLSRGEDVL

-267 TTQLVERMRTIFGE
+267 TTQLVERMRGLFGE

-290 TPQQRTRLYTDMLSS
+290 TPQQRTKLYTDMLSS

-321 FKKLGLVVVD
+321 YKKLGLVVVD

-342 PNPRYNGRDTAIVLA
+342 PNPRYNGRDAAIVLA
-357 TLHDAKVVL
+357 TMHEAKVVL

-383 YAYAKLTERYG
+383 YAYSLLTERYG

-401 ILSDTVRNVK
+401 IISDTIRNVK

-425 GIAERLENNEQVI
+425 GIAERLERNEQVI

-450 ECPSCGFSARCPH
+450 ECPSCGWSARCPK

-470 HQQRGRMVC
+470 HQQKGRMVC
-479 HYCGYNEPIQ
+479 HYCGYNQPIA

-498 ELKPMGFGTERVEEA
+498 ELKAMGFGTERVEEA
-513 ISELFPE
+513 VTQLFPD

-526 DGDTATSGT
+526 DGDTATSSS

-560 GLDFAG
+560 GLDFAD

-598 GRAGRRNKRGEV
+598 GRAGRRDKRGEV
-610 IIQTAE
+610 IIQTSE
-616 PQHSVYAMVGDYE
+616 PEHSVYSMVGDYE
-629 QVASKLLAERKQFRY
+629 RVATKLLTERKQFGY
-644 PPFVRIVKILM
+644 PPFVRIVKVTM
-655 RSNDKDNLVK
+655 RTNNKDLLVK
-665 SSLQLGEQLRNRFGG
+665 SSMQLGEQLRGRFGR

-703 KIEVEAS
+703 KIEVESS
-710 FSRARA
+710 FSRARS
-716 ILREEIAKLREDNT
+716 ILREEIAKLRSNRD
-730 YRNIAIICDVD
+730 YRNVVVICDVD

>member
-1 MLKKDRMSRYADIVL
+1 MSRYADIVL

-26 VGEGVEVCVGDAV
+26 IGEGVEVCVGDAV
-39 AVQFGKNAV
+39 AVQFGKQSV
-48 YTGVVWRLHDT
+48 YTGIVWRLHDT
-59 PPARGEA
+59 PPSRGVA
-66 KPILKVL
+66 KPILQVL

-106 PSIIKAKAKCEAEF
+106 PSLIKAKARCEAEF
-120 EPYQP
+120 SPYMP
-125 KREATINL
+125 KREATVVLN
-133 VAEAFDDEVR
+133 AEAFSEEVR
-143 AKMQRRAPKRYE
+143 AKMARRAPKRYE
-155 VLCELEK
+155 ALCLLEQ
-162 AGGELPRYAVDL
+162 AGGELPRHAVAL
-174 DAAALKALQ
+174 DATALKSLA
-183 KSGLVEMG
+183 KSGLIEMG
-191 ERDYRLDCEWSRTLL
+191 ERDFVLDCSWSRTLL
-206 PRLSPAQSD
+206 PSLSSAQVKALD
-215 AYDTI
+215 DI
-220 KRGLAEKR
+220 RNGLTTKR

-247 IEERLSKGEDVL
+247 IEETLSRGEDVL

-267 TTQLVERMRTIFGE
+267 TAQLVERMRALFGE

-290 TPQQRTRLYTDMLSS
+290 TPQQRTRLYTDMLCS
-305 ESGNFVVG
+305 ESGNFVIG

-321 FKKLGLVVVD
+321 YKKLGLIVVD
-331 EEHDSSYKQSE
+331 EEHDSSYKQTE
-342 PNPRYNGRDTAIVLA
+342 PNPRYNGRDAAIMLA
-357 TLHDAKVVL
+357 SMCDAKCVL

-383 YAYAKLTERYG
+383 YAYTRLTERYG

-401 ILSDTVRNVK
+401 VISDTVRNVK

-425 GIAERLENNEQVI
+425 GISERLANNEQII

-450 ECPSCGFSARCPH
+450 ECPSCGWSARCPK

-470 HQQRGRMVC
+470 HQQKGRMVC
-479 HYCGYNEPIQ
+479 HYCGYYEPIQ
-489 RFCPNCKTS
+489 RYCPNCKS
-498 ELKPMGFGTERVEEA
+498 GELRPMGFGTERVEEA
-513 ISELFPE
+513 VAQLFPE

-526 DGDTATSGT
+526 DGDTATSST

-560 GLDFAG
+560 GLDFAD

-583 FRAEERAWQLIMQVA
+583 FRAEERGWQLLMQVA
-598 GRAGRRNKRGEV
+598 GRAGRRDKRGEV

-616 PQHSVYAMVGDYE
+616 PNHPVYAMIGDYDR
-629 QVASKLLAERKQFRY
+629 VANKLLAERKQFGY
-644 PPFVRIVKILM
+644 PPFVRIIKVVM
-655 RSNDKDNLVK
+655 RSSNKEALVN
-665 SSLQLGEQLRNRFGG
+665 SSLQLGEQLRNRFGR
-680 RVLGPVAPLI
+680 RVLGPVSPLI

-716 ILREEIAKLREDNT
+716 ILKEEIFKLRSDKS
-730 YRNIAIICDVD
+730 YRNIVVICDVD

>member
-1 MLKKDRMSRYADIVL
+1 MSRYADIVL

-26 VGEGVEVCVGDAV
+26 IGEGVEVRVGDAV
-39 AVQFGKNAV
+39 AVQFGKKSV
-48 YTGVVWRLHDT
+48 YTGIVWRLHDT
-59 PPARGEA
+59 PPARGVA

-106 PSIIKAKAKCEAEF
+106 PSIIKAKARCEAEF
-120 EPYQP
+120 SPYTP
-125 KREATINL
+125 KREMTINL
-133 VAEAFDDEVR
+133 VVEAFDDEIR

-155 VLCELEK
+155 ALCLIEK
-162 AGGELPRYAVDL
+162 AGGVVPRHAVELDST
-174 DAAALKALQ
+174 ALKALRTA
-183 KSGLVEMG
+183 GLVEFG
-191 ERDYRLDCEWSRTLL
+191 ERDYTLDCEWSKTLL
-206 PRLSPAQSD
+206 PKLSEAQTR
-215 AYDTI
+215 ALNEI
-220 KRGLAEKR
+220 KEGLTDKR

-247 IEERLSKGEDVL
+247 IEERLSHGEDVL

-267 TTQLVERMRTIFGE
+267 TTQLVERMRVLFGE

-290 TPQQRTRLYTDMLSS
+290 TPQQRTKLYTDMLSS
-305 ESGNFVVG
+305 EGGNFVVG

-321 FKKLGLVVVD
+321 YKNLGLVVVD
-331 EEHDSSYKQSE
+331 EEHDSSYKQTE
-342 PNPRYNGRDTAIVLA
+342 PNPRYNGRDAAVVLA
-357 TLHDAKVVL
+357 SLHDAKVVM

-372 LESYANHLSGK
+372 LESYANTLLGK
-383 YAYAKLTERYG
+383 YAYAQLTERYG
-394 GVEMPDI
+394 GVEMPNI
-401 ILSDTVRNVK
+401 IISDTVRNVK

-425 GIAERLENNEQVI
+425 AIAERLENNEQII

-450 ECPSCGFSARCPH
+450 ECPSCGWSARCPK

-470 HQQRGRMVC
+470 HQQKGRMIC
-479 HYCGYNEPIQ
+479 HYCGYNEPIE
-489 RFCPNCKTS
+489 RYCPNCKS
-498 ELKPMGFGTERVEEA
+498 GELRPMGFGTERVEEA
-513 ISELFPE
+513 ITELFPE
-520 ARVLRL
+520 AKVLRL
-526 DGDTATSGT
+526 DGDTATSSS

-560 GLDFAG
+560 GLDFAD

-583 FRAEERAWQLIMQVA
+583 FRAEERAWQLLMQVA
-598 GRAGRRNKRGEV
+598 GRAGRRDKRGEV

-616 PQHSVYAMVGDYE
+616 PEHSVYAMFGDYE
-629 QVASKLLAERKQFRY
+629 RVATKLLAERKQFGY
-644 PPFVRIVKILM
+644 PPFVRIVKVTM
-655 RSNDKDNLVK
+655 RTNNKELLVK
-665 SSLQLGEQLRNRFGG
+665 SSLKLGEQLRNRFGR

-703 KIEVEAS
+703 KVEVEAS

-716 ILREEIAKLREDNT
+716 ILREEISKLRSDKS
-730 YRNIAIICDVD
+730 YRNIIVICDVD

>member
-1 MLKKDRMSRYADIVL
+1 MSRYADIVL

-26 VGEGVEVCVGDAV
+26 IGEGVEVCVGDAV

-59 PPARGEA
+59 PPAKGEA

-106 PSIIKAKAKCEAEF
+106 PSIIKAKARCEAEF
-120 EPYQP
+120 EPYKP
-125 KREATINL
+125 KREVTVNL
-133 VAEAFDDEVR
+133 VAEVFVGEVR
-143 AKMQRRAPKRYE
+143 EKLERRAPKRYE
-155 VLCELEK
+155 ALCEIEK
-162 AGGELPRYAVDL
+162 AGGVLPRYAVPL
-174 DAAALKALQ
+174 DSTALKALQ
-183 KSGLVEMG
+183 TAGLVEMG
-191 ERDYRLDCEWSRTLL
+191 ERDYHLDCEWSRTLL
-206 PRLSPAQSD
+206 PKLSQAQ
-215 AYDTI
+215 AVALDTVQ
-220 KRGLAEKR
+220 KGLAEKR

-247 IEERLSKGEDVL
+247 IEERLSRGEDVL

-267 TTQLVERMRTIFGE
+267 TTQLVERMRALFGE
-281 SVTVYHSKL
+281 SVMVYHSKL
-290 TPQQRTRLYTDMLSS
+290 TPQQRTKLYTDMLSS

-321 FKKLGLVVVD
+321 YKKLGLIVVD

-342 PNPRYNGRDTAIVLA
+342 PNPRYNGRDAAIVLA
-357 TLHDAKVVL
+357 AMHDAKVVL

-372 LESYANHLSGK
+372 LESYANTLSGK
-383 YAYAKLTERYG
+383 YAYALLTERYG
-394 GVEMPDI
+394 GAEMPDI
-401 ILSDTVRNVK
+401 TISDTVRNVK
-411 RNERKLHFNKELLD
+411 RNERKLHFNKELID
-425 GIAERLENNEQVI
+425 AIAERLESNEQVI

-450 ECPSCGFSARCPH
+450 ECPSCGWSARCPH

-470 HQQRGRMVC
+470 HQQKGKMVC
-479 HYCGYNEPIQ
+479 HYCGYSETIN
-489 RFCPNCKTS
+489 RYCPNCKTS

-513 ISELFPE
+513 VSELFPE

-526 DGDTATSGT
+526 DGDTATSSS

-560 GLDFAG
+560 GLDFAN

-598 GRAGRRNKRGEV
+598 GRSGRRDKRGEV

-616 PQHSVYAMVGDYE
+616 PQHSIYSMIGEYE
-629 QVASKLLAERKQFRY
+629 RVAAKLLAERKQFRY
-644 PPFVRIVKILM
+644 PPFVRVVKVVV
-655 RSNDKDNLVK
+655 RSSDKERLVDA
-665 SSLQLGEQLRNRFGG
+665 SMQLGQQLRNRFGG

-703 KIEVEAS
+703 KIEVESS

-716 ILREEIAKLREDNT
+716 ILREEIAHLRENKS
-730 YRNIAIICDVD
+730 YRNITIICDVD
-741 IL
+741 NM

>member
-1 MLKKDRMSRYADIVL
+1 MSRYADIVL

-59 PPARGEA
+59 PPAKGTA

-106 PSIIKAKAKCEAEF
+106 PSIIKAKARCEEEF
-120 EPYQP
+120 EPYLP
-125 KREATINL
+125 KREATVNL
-133 VAEAFDDEVR
+133 VVEAFSDEVR
-143 AKMQRRAPKRYE
+143 EKMARRAPKRYE
-155 VLCELEK
+155 ALCAVEQ
-162 AGGELPRYAVDL
+162 AGGVVPRHAVELDST
-174 DAAALKALQ
+174 ALKALV
-183 KSGLVEMG
+183 KAGLIEMG
-191 ERDYRLDCEWSRTLL
+191 ERDYVLDSEWSKTLL
-206 PRLSPAQSD
+206 PKLSQAQSKAFD
-215 AYDTI
+215 ELQ
-220 KRGLAEKR
+220 KGLSDKR

-247 IEERLSKGEDVL
+247 IEERLSRGEDVL

-267 TTQLVERMRTIFGE
+267 TTQLVERMRSLFGE

-321 FKKLGLVVVD
+321 YKKLGLVVVD

-342 PNPRYNGRDTAIVLA
+342 PNPRYNGRDAAIMLA
-357 TLHDAKVVL
+357 SMHGAKCVL

-372 LESYANHLSGK
+372 LESYANYLSGK
-383 YAYAKLTERYG
+383 YAYTQLTERYG

-401 ILSDTVRNVK
+401 VISDTVRNVK

-425 GIAERLENNEQVI
+425 AIAERLENHEQVI

-450 ECPSCGFSARCPH
+450 ECPTCGWSARCPR

-470 HQQRGRMVC
+470 HQQKGRMVC
-479 HYCGYNEPIQ
+479 HYCGYNEPIT
-489 RFCPNCKTS
+489 RFCPNCKTT
-498 ELKPMGFGTERVEEA
+498 ELKAMGFGTERVEEA
-513 ISELFPE
+513 VAELFPE

-526 DGDTATSGT
+526 DGDTATSSS

-560 GLDFAG
+560 GLDFAN
-566 VTLIGILN
+566 VTLIGVLN

-583 FRAEERAWQLIMQVA
+583 FRAEERAWQLMMQVA
-598 GRAGRRNKRGEV
+598 GRAGRRDKRGEV
-610 IIQTAE
+610 IIQSAE

-629 QVASKLLAERKQFRY
+629 RMAAKLLAERRQFGY
-644 PPFVRIVKILM
+644 PPFVRIVKVVM
-655 RSNDKDNLVK
+655 RSSDSHLLVE
-665 SSLQLGEQLRNRFGG
+665 SSMKLGEQLRNRFGR
-680 RVLGPVAPLI
+680 RVLGPVTPLI
-690 DRVRGEY
+690 DKVRGEH

-703 KIEVEAS
+703 KVEVEAS

-716 ILREEIAKLREDNT
+716 ILREEITRLREEKA
-730 YRNIAIICDVD
+730 YRNIVIICDVD
-741 IL
+741 TL

>member
-1 MLKKDRMSRYADIVL
+1 MSRYADIVL

-59 PPARGEA
+59 PPAKGTA

-80 ELQMR
+80 ELQMH

-106 PSIIKAKAKCEAEF
+106 PSIIKAKARCEEEF
-120 EPYQP
+120 EPYLP
-125 KREATINL
+125 KREATVSL
-133 VAEAFDDEVR
+133 VVEAFTAEVR
-143 AKMQRRAPKRYE
+143 AKMARRAPKRYE
-155 VLCELEK
+155 ALCAVEQ
-162 AGGELPRYAVDL
+162 AGGVVPRHAVELDST
-174 DAAALKALQ
+174 ALKALV
-183 KSGLVEMG
+183 KAGLIEMG
-191 ERDYRLDCEWSRTLL
+191 ERDYVLDSEWSKTLL
-206 PRLSPAQSD
+206 PKLSPAQSKAFD
-215 AYDTI
+215 ELQ
-220 KRGLAEKR
+220 KGLSDKR

-247 IEERLSKGEDVL
+247 IEERLSRGEDVL

-267 TTQLVERMRTIFGE
+267 TTQLVERMRSLFGE

-321 FKKLGLVVVD
+321 YKKLGLVVVD

-342 PNPRYNGRDTAIVLA
+342 PNPRYNGRDAAIMLA
-357 TLHDAKVVL
+357 SMHGAKCVL

-372 LESYANHLSGK
+372 LESYANYLSGK
-383 YAYAKLTERYG
+383 YAYTQLTERYG

-401 ILSDTVRNVK
+401 VISDTVRNVK

-425 GIAERLENNEQVI
+425 AIAERLENHEQVI

-450 ECPSCGFSARCPH
+450 ECPTCGWSARCPR

-470 HQQRGRMVC
+470 HQQKGRMVC
-479 HYCGYNEPIQ
+479 HYCGYNEPIT
-489 RFCPNCKTS
+489 RFCPNCKTT
-498 ELKPMGFGTERVEEA
+498 ELKAMGFGTERVEEA
-513 ISELFPE
+513 VAELFPE

-526 DGDTATSGT
+526 DGDTATSSS

-560 GLDFAG
+560 GLDFAN
-566 VTLIGILN
+566 VTLIGVLN

-583 FRAEERAWQLIMQVA
+583 FRAEERAWQLMMQVA
-598 GRAGRRNKRGEV
+598 GRAGRRDKRGEV
-610 IIQTAE
+610 IIQSAE
-616 PQHSVYAMVGDYE
+616 PQHNVYAMVGDYE
-629 QVASKLLAERKQFRY
+629 RMAAKLLAERRQFGY
-644 PPFVRIVKILM
+644 PPFVRIVKVVM
-655 RSNDKDNLVK
+655 RSSDSHLLVE
-665 SSLQLGEQLRNRFGG
+665 SSMKLGEQLRNRFGR
-680 RVLGPVAPLI
+680 RVLGPVTPLI
-690 DRVRGEY
+690 DKVRGEH

-703 KIEVEAS
+703 KVEVEAS

-716 ILREEIAKLREDNT
+716 ILREEITRLREEKA
-730 YRNIAIICDVD
+730 YRNIVIICDVD
-741 IL
+741 TL